1 MAPSLNAAPLFRLSL
16 RNLLAHKIR
25 FVMTSFAVVLGVSFV
40 VGSLVVT
47 DTVRKSFDTLFA
59 EINQGIDLE
68 VRAES
73 AFADDP
79 GEGDREPVPADLV
92 AQIAAVDD
100 VAVVEG
106 GLSSIA
112 QPIAPDGKAVTTTGA
127 PLIGTTWGDNDELY
141 PVTLESGR
149 KPEAGEIG
157 LDQDTFEEYDFE
169 LGQSVDVL
177 LPTGTQTFTLVGTAT
192 FGVANS
198 LAGARLTLFEPSEAQ
213 RLFDREGLWDV
224 IDIAIT
230 PGADLAAVQAE
241 VAALLPSGV
250 EVVSGQTV
258 VDEGADAIGEFATV
272 FGNILLG
279 FAAVALFVSAFYIY
293 NTFSIILGQRIREL
307 GLMRALGANAVQIR
321 RTVLLEAL
329 LIGVLS
335 SAIGIGTGMLTAL
348 GLRGLLNAGGF
359 GLPADALVLEVS
371 TVIAALVVGIGVTLV
386 ASILPARKAARVSPI
401 EALRVGVSPS
411 EGSRRLRLAVGGILG
426 SIGAVLLGFGLFAAE
441 GGSQLVLGLG
451 GGAVLVFLGI
461 ANLSPLFAG
470 PVARFLGAPIAKLFG
485 QSGKLARENATR
497 NPFRT
502 ASTASAL
509 VIGLALVTMALVVG
523 NSVKSSF
530 ASTIE
535 QAVDADFVISEPSFN
550 GFSPTLAD
558 RLRATGTFSAVS
570 GVRSGPFRFEGS
582 VRSLTAVGPD
592 AGDLV
597 DIDLLQGAPVSE
609 LDPDEI
615 LVFEDPARDLGLTPG
630 DTVDVEFSRTGEQ
643 TLIVAGIYGDASF
656 AGNYVI
662 STDSWNA
669 NFTDQLDNVVFARI
683 ADGATVEDGRA
694 AIDQV
699 VAAFPQV
706 DVEDRSEF
714 LASQEAQLDQILI
727 TVNVLLL
734 LAVVIAVLGIGNT
747 LALSVF
753 ERTRE
758 LGLLRAVGM
767 SRRQTRRMIRWE
779 AAIVSLFGAVLG
791 VGVGIAFGLAASTAL
806 PDSFLDRIDIP
817 IGSLALL
824 IVNAVIAGLLAAVLP
839 ARRASRLDVLQAIA
853 TE

>member
-1 MAPSLNAAPLFRLSL
+1 MATTPLLRLSL
-16 RNLLAHKIR
+16 RNLLAHKMR

-47 DTVRKSFDTLFA
+47 DTVRKSFDTLFT

-68 VRAES
+68 VRSES

-92 AQIAAVDD
+92 AQIAAIDGVD
-100 VAVVEG
+100 VAEG
-106 GLSSIA
+106 GLSSTA
-112 QPIAPDGKAVTTTGA
+112 QPIAPDGDPVTTTGA
-127 PLIGTTWGDNDELY
+127 PLIGTTWGESDELY

-157 LDQDTFEEYDFE
+157 LDQDTFEAYDFE
-169 LGQSVDVL
+169 LGQSVEVL
-177 LPTGTQTFTLVGTAT
+177 LPSGTQSFTLVGTAK
-192 FGVANS
+192 FGEANS

-213 RLFDREGLWDV
+213 ELFDREGLWDV
-224 IDIAIT
+224 IDIAVS
-230 PGADLAAVQAE
+230 PDADVSDVQAD
-241 VAALLPSGV
+241 VAALLPAGV
-250 EVVSGQTV
+250 EVVTGQAV
-258 VDEGADAIGEFATV
+258 ADEGSEAIGEFATV

-279 FAAVALFVSAFYIY
+279 FAAIALFVSAFYIY
-293 NTFSIILGQRIREL
+293 NTFSIILGQRIKEL
-307 GLMRALGANAVQIR
+307 ALMRALGANASQIR
-321 RTVLLEAL
+321 RTVILEAL
-329 LIGVLS
+329 LIGVIS
-335 SAIGIGTGMLTAL
+335 SGLGVGMGMLTAL

-359 GLPADALVLEVS
+359 GLPADSLVLEVS
-371 TVIAALVVGIGVTLV
+371 TVVAAVMVGVGVTLA
-386 ASILPARKAARVSPI
+386 ASVLPARKAAKVSPI
-401 EALRVGVSPS
+401 EALRDGVSSPQ
-411 EGSRRLRLAVGGILG
+411 GSRRVRLAAGGVMAAL
-426 SIGAVLLGFGLFAAE
+426 GAVLLGFGLFAAE
-441 GGSQLVLGLG
+441 GGNQLILGLG
-451 GGAVLVFLGI
+451 GGAVFVFLGI

-470 PVARFLGAPIAKLFG
+470 PVARVLGAPVAKLFG
-485 QSGKLARENATR
+485 ESGKLARENATR

-550 GFSPTLAD
+550 GFSPTLAEQ
-558 RLRATGTFSAVS
+558 LAATGDFAAVS
-570 GVRSGPFRFEGS
+570 GVRGGPFRFEGN
-582 VRSLTAVGPD
+582 VRDLSAVGPD

-597 DIDLLQGAPVSE
+597 DIDVLRGKSVSE
-609 LDPDEI
+609 LGLDEI
-615 LVFEDPARDLGLTPG
+615 LLFEDPARDLGLSPG
-630 DTVDVEFSRTGEQ
+630 DNVDVEFSRTGVK
-643 TLIVAGIYGDASF
+643 TLTVVGIYGDASF

-662 STDSWNA
+662 SMETWNA
-669 NFTDQLDNVVFARI
+669 NFTDQLDRIVFAKI
-683 ADGATVEDGRA
+683 ADDVSLEDGKA
-694 AIDQV
+694 SVDEV
-699 VAAFPQV
+699 TAAFPQV

-714 LASQEAQLDQILI
+714 LASQEAQLDQILV

-791 VGVGIAFGLAASTAL
+791 VAVGIAFGLAASTAM
-806 PDSFLDRIDIP
+806 PESFLNRIDIP
-817 IGSLALL
+817 VGSLVSL
-824 IVNAVIAGLLAAVLP
+824 IVMAVVAGLIAAMMP
-839 ARRASRLDVLQAIA
+839 ARRASRLDVLRAIA
-853 TE
+853 TD